1 MNPAV
6 PSLDTQFREAVS
18 AIDAGD
24 IPALE
29 RLLDAHP
36 GLADERLDAA
46 GAWLRDQ
53 VGRAL
58 DGFFARPYLL
68 WFVAE
73 DPVRTGTLPAN
84 IADVTRTLIATARRA
99 GVTSLPEQLDYTLS
113 LVAWSGVAARCGVQL
128 ELLDVL
134 LEAGARPDGNSDNA
148 LVNGHEK
155 AAAHLVARGAP
166 LTLGTAL
173 CLGRWDAVT
182 RLAAGANAAQRQFA
196 FVLAALNG
204 RAEGLRR
211 ALALGVALNAPS
223 ADLHS
228 HATALHHAVGSGELE
243 AVRVLVEAGADRE
256 ARDTLWD
263 GTPLGWAEHYVAEG
277 KDAGDRRRYAAIA
290 AYLRSLD
297 VGDPT

>member
-1 MNPAV
+1 MS
-6 PSLDTQFREAVS
+6 PSLDTLFRQAVS

-29 RLLDAHP
+29 RRLNEHP
-36 GLADERLDAA
+36 GLVGERLDAP

-84 IADVTRTLIATARRA
+84 IADVARTLIVAARRA
-99 GVTSLPEQLDYTLS
+99 AVTSLQEQLDHTLS

-134 LEAGARPDGNSDNA
+134 LDAGARPDGSPDNA
-148 LVNGHEK
+148 LVNGHQA

-166 LTLGTAL
+166 MTLGTAL
-173 CLGRWDAVT
+173 CLGRWDEVA

-211 ALALGVALNAPS
+211 AIALGVPLNAPS
-223 ADLHS
+223 ADLQS
-228 HATALHHAVGSGELE
+228 HATALHHAVGSGALD
-243 AVRVLVEAGADRE
+243 AVRVLVEAGADRG

-277 KDAGDRRRYAAIA
+277 KDDGSRKRYAAIA
-290 AYLRSLD
+290 EYLRSLD
-297 VGDPT
+297 SGDPT